1 MAAAA
6 GDDVAEDLMPTR
18 AEALAL
24 LNEWNAN
31 PSLRKHGLLVEAG
44 VRGYAAD
51 DGLDAEAVERWG
63 IAGLLHDLDYERFPD
78 ADTHGAVAADEMVRR
93 GYPDEVVQAVRT
105 HNDALGIPR
114 TSRLDHLVYACDELA
129 GFLVAVAL
137 MRPSRRLA
145 DVEPAN
151 VRKRMKDR
159 AFARAVPREML
170 LAGADEIGLDFDEHV
185 ARMVRYL
192 SVVAPEVGL

>member
-1 MAAAA
+1 
-6 GDDVAEDLMPTR
+6 MPSR
-18 AEALAL
+18 ADAVAL
-24 LNEWNAN
+24 LHAWNEN

-51 DGLDAEAVERWG
+51 DGLDPETVERWG

-78 ADTHGAVAADEMVRR
+78 AATHGVIGADELVRL
-93 GYPDEVVQAVRT
+93 GYPDEVVHAVRA

-114 TSRLDHLVYACDELA
+114 ATRLDHLVYACDELA

-137 MRPSRRLA
+137 MRPSRRIA

-151 VRKRMKDR
+151 VRKRMKDK

-170 LAGADEIGLDFDEHV
+170 LAGADELDIDFDEHV
-185 ARMVRYL
+185 RRMVRYL
-192 SVVAPEVGL
+192 TVVAPEVGL

>member
-1 MAAAA
+1 MP
-6 GDDVAEDLMPTR
+6 DPTR
-18 AEALAL
+18 DEAVAL
-24 LNEWNAN
+24 LHEWNEN

-51 DGLDAEAVERWG
+51 DGEDPTVVERWG

-78 ADTHGAVAADEMVRR
+78 PATHGAIGADELARR
-93 GYPDEVVQAVRT
+93 GYPDEVVHAVRA
-105 HNDALGIPR
+105 HNDALGVPR

-137 MRPSRRLA
+137 MRPTRRLA
-145 DVEPAN
+145 DVAPRN
-151 VRKRMKDR
+151 VRKRMKDK

-170 LAGADEIGLDFDEHV
+170 LAAAEELGVDFDEHV
-185 ARMVRYL
+185 ANMVRYL
-192 SVVAPEVGL
+192 TPIAPEVGL

>member
-1 MAAAA
+1 
-6 GDDVAEDLMPTR
+6 MPTR

-24 LNEWNAN
+24 LHEWNTN

-44 VRGYAAD
+44 VSGYALD
-51 DGLDAEAVERWG
+51 DGLDNATVETWG
-63 IAGLLHDLDYERFPD
+63 IAGLLHDLDYERFPE
-78 ADTHGAVAADEMVRR
+78 ASTHGAIGADELARL
-93 GYPDEVVQAVRT
+93 GYPAEVVQAVRT

-137 MRPSRRLA
+137 MRPSRKLD

-151 VRKRMKDR
+151 VRKRMKDK

-192 SVVAPEVGL
+192 SAIAPEVGL

>member
-1 MAAAA
+1 
-6 GDDVAEDLMPTR
+6 MPTR

-24 LNEWNAN
+24 LHEWNTS

-51 DGLDAEAVERWG
+51 DGMDPQTVERWG
-63 IAGLLHDLDYERFPD
+63 IAGLLHDVDYERFPD
-78 ADTHGAVAADEMVRR
+78 AATHGAIGADELIRL

-114 TSRLDHLVYACDELA
+114 SSRLDHLVYACDELA

-137 MRPSRRLA
+137 MRPSRQLA

-151 VRKRMKDR
+151 VRKRMKDK

-170 LAGADEIGLDFDEHV
+170 LAGAEELGLDFDEHV
-185 ARMVRYL
+185 TRMVRYL
-192 SVVAPEVGL
+192 SVIAPEVGL

>member
-1 MAAAA
+1 MT
-6 GDDVAEDLMPTR
+6 PTR
-18 AEALAL
+18 GDAIAL
-24 LNEWNAN
+24 LHEWNATQ
-31 PSLRKHGLLVEAG
+31 SLRNHGVLVEAG

-51 DGLDAEAVERWG
+51 DGLDADTVERWG
-63 IAGLLHDLDYERFPD
+63 MAGLLHDLDYERFP
-78 ADTHGAVAADEMVRR
+78 APETHGAIGADELERR
-93 GYPDEVVQAVRT
+93 GYPDDVVHAVRS
-105 HNDALGIPR
+105 HNDVLGIPR
-114 TSRLDHLVYACDELA
+114 ASRLDHLVYACDELA

-151 VRKRMKDR
+151 VRKRMKDK

-192 SVVAPEVGL
+192 AAVAAEVGL

>member
-1 MAAAA
+1 
-6 GDDVAEDLMPTR
+6 MPIR
-18 AEALAL
+18 EEAVAL
-24 LNEWNAN
+24 LHEWNEN

-51 DGLDAEAVERWG
+51 DGQDAATVERWG
-63 IAGLLHDLDYERFPD
+63 IAGLLHDLDYERFP
-78 ADTHGAVAADEMVRR
+78 APETHGAIGAAELERR
-93 GYPDEVVQAVRT
+93 GYPPDVVQAVRT

-114 TSRLDHLVYACDELA
+114 ASHLDHLVYACDELA

-137 MRPSRRLA
+137 MRPSKRLA
-145 DVEPAN
+145 DVEPGH

-170 LAGADEIGLDFDEHV
+170 LAGAAEIGLEFDAHV
-185 ARMVRYL
+185 ANMVRYL
-192 SVVAPEVGL
+192 AVVAPEVGL

>member
-1 MAAAA
+1 
-6 GDDVAEDLMPTR
+6 MPTR

-24 LNEWNAN
+24 LHDWNAN
-31 PSLRKHGLLVEAG
+31 TSLRKHGVLVEAG

-51 DGLDAEAVERWG
+51 DGLDAATVERWG
-63 IAGLLHDLDYERFPD
+63 MAGLLHDLDYERFPD
-78 ADTHGAVAADEMVRR
+78 PLTHGAVAADELARL
-93 GYPDEVVQAVRT
+93 GYPDDVIQAVRR
-105 HNDALGIPR
+105 HNDALGFPR
-114 TSRLDHLVYACDELA
+114 TTRLDHLVYACDELA

-145 DVEPAN
+145 DVEPGN
-151 VRKRMKDR
+151 VRKRMKDK

-170 LAGADEIGLDFDEHV
+170 LAGADEIELPFDEHV

-192 SVVAPEVGL
+192 EAVAPEVGL

>member
-1 MAAAA
+1 
-6 GDDVAEDLMPTR
+6 VNEPTR
-18 AEALAL
+18 SDALAL
-24 LNEWNAN
+24 LHEWNEN

-51 DGLDAEAVERWG
+51 DGQDPATVDRWG
-63 IAGLLHDLDYERFPD
+63 IAGLLHDLDYERHPD
-78 ADTHGAVAADEMVRR
+78 AETHGAIAADELARR
-93 GYPDEVVQAVRT
+93 GYPSEVVDAVRR
-105 HNDALGIPR
+105 HNDALGVPR
-114 TSRLDHLVYACDELA
+114 QTRLDHLVYACDELA

-151 VRKRMKDR
+151 VRKRMKDK

-170 LAGADEIGLDFDEHV
+170 LAGADEIGLDFDAHV
-185 ARMVRYL
+185 ANMVRYL
-192 SVVAPEVGL
+192 SLVAPEVGL

>member
-1 MAAAA
+1 M
-6 GDDVAEDLMPTR
+6 GDPTR
-18 AEALAL
+18 ADALAL
-24 LNEWNAN
+24 LHEWNEN

-44 VRGYAAD
+44 VRGYASD
-51 DGLDAEAVERWG
+51 DGLDPAGIERWG
-63 IAGLLHDLDYERFPD
+63 IAGLLHDLDYERHP
-78 ADTHGAVAADEMVRR
+78 APETHGAIGADELARR
-93 GYPDEVVQAVRT
+93 GYPSEVVHAVRA
-105 HNDALGIPR
+105 HNDLLGVER

-151 VRKRMKDR
+151 VRKRMKDK

-170 LAGADEIGLDFDEHV
+170 LAGAEEIGLDFDEHV
-185 ARMVRYL
+185 RNMVRHL
-192 SVVAPEVGL
+192 SVVAGEVGL

>member
-1 MAAAA
+1 VS
-6 GDDVAEDLMPTR
+6 DPTR
-18 AEALAL
+18 QEALAL
-24 LNEWNAN
+24 LHEWNEN

-51 DGLDAEAVERWG
+51 DGLDPATVERWG
-63 IAGLLHDLDYERFPD
+63 IAGLLHDLDYERHPD
-78 ADTHGAVAADEMVRR
+78 AATHGVIGADALASR
-93 GYPDEVVQAVRT
+93 GYPAEIVDAVRR

-114 TSRLDHLVYACDELA
+114 QTRLDHLVYACDELA

-151 VRKRMKDR
+151 VRKRMKDK

-170 LAGADEIGLDFDEHV
+170 LAGADELGLEFDQHV
-185 ARMVRYL
+185 ENMVRYL

>member
-1 MAAAA
+1 
-6 GDDVAEDLMPTR
+6 MPTR
-18 AEALAL
+18 DEALAL
-24 LNEWNAN
+24 LHEWNEN
-31 PSLRKHGLLVEAG
+31 PSLRKHGILVEAG

-51 DGLDAEAVERWG
+51 DGLDPETVEQWG

-78 ADTHGAVAADEMVRR
+78 AATHGAIGADELERH
-93 GYPDEVVQAVRT
+93 GYPEDVVHAVRS

-114 TSRLDHLVYACDELA
+114 VSRLDHLVYACDELA

-137 MRPSRRLA
+137 MRPSKKLA

-151 VRKRMKDR
+151 VRKRMKDK

-170 LAGADEIGLDFDEHV
+170 LAGADEIGLEFDTHV
-185 ARMVRYL
+185 TNMVRYL
-192 SVVAPEVGL
+192 DTVAPEVGL